1 MNKPRFNGTPV
12 ASLDSLSAMLGIER
26 KRLDWIVKS
35 VSMSYKQFKVETGK
49 NKKERQIF
57 EPKRSLKGIQKKINK
72 EIFEKIDYPHYLH
85 GALSGRDY
93 ISNAAV
99 HTREGANKQV
109 ISSQVDSLI
118 KISRIW
124 ANFFPANTS

>member
-99 HTREGANKQV
+99 HTRK
-109 ISSQVDSLI
+109 
-118 KISRIW
+118 R
-124 ANFFPANTS
+124 T